1 MPTAGRL
8 AGAVLFG
15 LFGWYLATITV
26 PAFPE
31 GRPPGYWFP
40 VSILFGVVIGW
51 RICGARAGYGLSR
64 STGLGLTMG
73 PLLAFC
79 MVFALAFDQMVKNAM
94 RLRYD
99 GPTAAIIDTFALIA
113 EKAVDFYTSNLVI
126 TILVGGLVCAWI
138 TEIVARRLP

>member
-31 GRPPGYWFP
+31 ARPPEFWFP

-51 RICGARAGYGLSR
+51 RLCGARAGHGLSR
-64 STGLGLTMG
+64 STGIGLTMG

-79 MVFALAFDQMVKNAM
+79 MLFALAFEQMVRNGM
-94 RLRYD
+94 RLRYS
-99 GPTAAIIDTFALIA
+99 GPTEAIIDTFALLAQRAI
-113 EKAVDFYTSNLVI
+113 DFYSSDLVLTVI
-126 TILVGGLVCAWI
+126 AGGLVCAWI